1 MSYLT
6 FLKREMNFSI
16 EVFVMTRI
24 GQDLALLDCGHLIQ
38 FRRIMMSP
46 TNIEKSCERK
56 SRHQIE
62 PKTIPWKEGRTVDS
76 LPNVHIDSVHFETEI
91 RGS

>member
-1 MSYLT
+1 
-6 FLKREMNFSI
+6 
-16 EVFVMTRI
+16 MTRI
-24 GQDLALLDCGHLIQ
+24 GQDLALLDCGQLIQ
-38 FRRIMMSP
+38 FRRIMMSQ

-76 LPNVHIDSVHFETEI
+76 LPNVDINPARFETEI
-91 RGS
+91 RAS